1 MFTGFLSNILAHL
14 GLKRV
19 LSFYFLFLVISVSL
33 SAQEL
38 SASYSPTSFQFWG
51 GTVGTQKIDFRYSF
65 IQYSLI
71 NVNDSRL
78 DELDDPVK
86 QTNSAIFLAPKFR
99 RSGWFLSAGAGYFFK
114 RFAND
119 NGTYLNFLI
128 EAGKTIQI
136 GSAEIGIKYSHISN
150 GARGKQNHGLD
161 NVSVTLGVNLE

>member
-1 MFTGFLSNILAHL
+1 M
-14 GLKRV
+14 
-19 LSFYFLFLVISVSL
+19 
-33 SAQEL
+33 
-38 SASYSPTSFQFWG
+38 
-51 GTVGTQKIDFRYSF
+51 
-65 IQYSLI
+65 
-71 NVNDSRL
+71 NDSRL